1 MTKAEI
7 RMERLFS
14 EIITKLP
21 WTAGI
26 VKWLRNP
33 KNVFIRVPVALL
45 LILGGI
51 FSFLPILGLWM
62 LPFGLILLAID
73 IIFLQ
78 EPVTK
83 AIVVAKRKIP
93 QALKYLKEAWDK
105 MRRWWA

>member
-7 RMERLFS
+7 RLERLFS

-33 KNVFIRVPVALL
+33 KNAFVRIPVALL

-62 LPFGLILLAID
+62 LPLGLILLSID

-83 AIVVAKRKIP
+83 GIVIAKRKIP
-93 QALKYLKEAWDK
+93 Q
-105 MRRWWA
+105 WWNNIRNLWK

>member
-7 RMERLFS
+7 RLERLFS

-33 KNVFIRVPVALL
+33 KNAFVRIPVALL

-62 LPFGLILLAID
+62 LPLGSSLNRYYLLARAGHKGYCD
-73 IIFLQ
+73 C
-78 EPVTK
+78 
-83 AIVVAKRKIP
+83 
-93 QALKYLKEAWDK
+93 QA
-105 MRRWWA
+105 